1 LRFFTG
7 LRPSEEIALVVTE
20 YDRRNGVLSVTKAR
34 VNGTDHDVTKTR
46 EDRRVVLCPRAIAAI
61 REAMN
66 GGGPNPCSTPLN
78 RGPRLP
84 TPTPASRA
92 TRPDSHITIRVTGST
107 VQNEDTAP
115 AEESEDSFASEIASS
130 AALLAANYLKPMRI
144 IGGADGTR
152 SGRQ

>member
-1 LRFFTG
+1 MRFFTG

-34 VNGTDHDVTKTR
+34 VNGTDQDVTKTR

-78 RGPRLP
+78 RGPS
-84 TPTPASRA
+84 ASNTDPGV
-92 TRPDSHITIRVTGST
+92 TRDMPGQPHHH
-107 VQNEDTAP
+107 
-115 AEESEDSFASEIASS
+115 
-130 AALLAANYLKPMRI
+130 
-144 IGGADGTR
+144 
-152 SGRQ
+152 